1 MVTVCLKFWGDDN
14 YMDWGVDKALL
25 IALEALQ
32 KEDYY
37 LRAVNSQLKTHCEIQ
52 RASLAEFQGIPISL
66 VLQGLLCRKSGI
78 EFDR

>member
-1 MVTVCLKFWGDDN
+1 MIIIWIEALSLWTPIN
-14 YMDWGVDKALL
+14 RDKALL

-37 LRAVNSQLKTHCEIQ
+37 LRAVNSQLKSHCEIQ
-52 RASLAEFQGIPISL
+52 RASLAEFQGIRISL

-78 EFDR
+78 EFES

>member
-1 MVTVCLKFWGDDN
+1 MIIIWIEVLSLWTPIN
-14 YMDWGVDKALL
+14 RDKALL

-52 RASLAEFQGIPISL
+52 RASLAEFQGIPLSL

-78 EFDR
+78 EFES

>member
-1 MVTVCLKFWGDDN
+1 MIIIWIEVLSLWTPIN
-14 YMDWGVDKALL
+14 RDKALL

-52 RASLAEFQGIPISL
+52 RASLAEFQGIPLSL

-78 EFDR
+78 KFES

>member
-1 MVTVCLKFWGDDN
+1 MIIIWIEALSLWTPIN
-14 YMDWGVDKALL
+14 RDKALL

-37 LRAVNSQLKTHCEIQ
+37 LRGVNSQLKSHCEIQ
-52 RASLAEFQGIPISL
+52 RASLAEFQGIRISL

-78 EFDR
+78 EFES